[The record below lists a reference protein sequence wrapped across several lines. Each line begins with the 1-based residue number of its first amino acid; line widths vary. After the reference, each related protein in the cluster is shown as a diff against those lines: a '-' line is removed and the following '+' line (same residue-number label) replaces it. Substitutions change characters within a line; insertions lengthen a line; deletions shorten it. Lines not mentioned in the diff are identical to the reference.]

1 MNSQTKTYKRVN
13 VTLPPRTIRLIERVT
28 EKGDRSRFIDEAVR
42 FYIRKIGETSLR
54 KQIKEGAIKRADRDL
69 HLAEEWFS
77 LESEAWQRS
86 KR

>member
-1 MNSQTKTYKRVN
+1 MNNQTKTYKRVN
-13 VTLPPRTIRLIERVT
+13 VTLPPRTIRLIARIT

-69 HLAEEWFS
+69 LLSEEWFS
-77 LESEAWQRS
+77 LESEAWQKSR
-86 KR
+86 R